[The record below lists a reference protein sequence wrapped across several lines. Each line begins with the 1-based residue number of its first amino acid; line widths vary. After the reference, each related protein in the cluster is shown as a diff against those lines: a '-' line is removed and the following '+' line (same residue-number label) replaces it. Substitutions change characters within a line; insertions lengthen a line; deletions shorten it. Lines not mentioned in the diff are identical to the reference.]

1 MNTTANQ
8 LLIAVYHEKDQAD
21 DALKMLMQSKKD
33 KLVGVQAAA
42 VVRRDAENKLH
53 VREVGELTPR
63 KGLVGGAIMGAMLG
77 LLTGGTGI
85 VLGAAGA
92 LIGRVVG
99 KRRDTGFA
107 NPRLEQLGESL
118 KPGSSA
124 FLAVIGDQHLDSWR
138 EAFRGMDTDLVTAA
152 IADDVAKQLAAQNDA
167 LYTFLA
173 DQGVFEAT
181 RTVESDDQVDV
192 SITSVSTVSD
202 VIVDQSSFVESSGKQ
217 ADEKD
222 D

>member
-1 MNTTANQ
+1 MTTATNQ
-8 LLIAVYHEKDQAD
+8 LVIAVFQKEDQAD
-21 DALKMLMQSKKD
+21 AALQMLLQSKKD

-53 VREVGELTPR
+53 VREIGELTPK

-92 LIGRVVG
+92 LLGRIVG
-99 KRRDTGFA
+99 KRRDTGFS
-107 NPRLEQLGESL
+107 NPRLEQLGDSL

-124 FLAVIGDQHLDSWR
+124 FLAVIGDQHLDAWR
-138 EAFRGMDTDLVTAA
+138 QAFSGMDTDLVTAA
-152 IADDVAKQLAAQNDA
+152 IADDVAKQLEAKHDT

-173 DQGVFEAT
+173 GQGIFEAT
-181 RTVESDDQVDV
+181 RTVESEDQVDV
-192 SITSVSTVSD
+192 SITSATTIADVS
-202 VIVDQSSFVESSGKQ
+202 VDQSSFTEKSGGEAGGK
-217 ADEKD
+217 EN
-222 D
+222 